1 MTLLKT
7 SPAWSAKRQLSGN
20 TIAARPPGFSTL
32 KMCWTK
38 LSWLL
43 EVEAVKSSRLGA
55 WLAPGDRRFIGGAGE
70 DIRIDAAS
78 GGA

>member
-1 MTLLKT
+1 
-7 SPAWSAKRQLSGN
+7 
-20 TIAARPPGFSTL
+20 
-32 KMCWTK
+32 MCWTK

-43 EVEAVKSSRLGA
+43 EVETVKSSRLGA